1 MVKSEGSARPNQYF
15 SFGPDAV
22 PERTT
27 YLACDRHLPRIPSG
41 VVSYEP
47 PVPML
52 SQLASR
58 VPTGAQWLYEPK
70 FDGFRG
76 LLCRS
81 SDGLVRLTSRQ
92 GKDLTDWFPELAQ
105 AGKCLPRSTVLDG
118 EIVIADAEG
127 RADLWRSSAKAGRSF
142 AAQPANR
149 GQLPGDSSGLRHAR
163 VCRHKPQAAATR
175 RTAPSPGGRAPRPA
189 SMLAVDPADVGPES

>member
-1 MVKSEGSARPNQYF
+1 
-15 SFGPDAV
+15 
-22 PERTT
+22 
-27 YLACDRHLPRIPSG
+27 
-41 VVSYEP
+41 
-47 PVPML
+47 ML

-76 LLCRS
+76 LLRRS

-118 EIVIADAEG
+118 G
-127 RADLWRSSAKAGRSF
+127 RHL
-142 AAQPANR
+142 PAWA
-149 GQLPGDSSGLRHAR
+149 SSGNQSVRSL
-163 VCRHKPQAAATR
+163 P
-175 RTAPSPGGRAPRPA
+175 
-189 SMLAVDPADVGPES
+189 